1 MKAFG
6 KEIFT
11 ENNYLVQIFEE
22 IFHPGRLF
30 RPGRLLG
37 TLE

>member
-11 ENNYLVQIFEE
+11 KNNNFIHIFEE